1 MGRSRSYLRYL
12 PALVGTLVVVAVA
25 ILVIDSILDMLDEEP
40 KALKKTVQQIA
51 LIKPPPPPPPEVK
64 KPPEPELEEK
74 VEVPE
79 PEVIEDAPE
88 PVPGDDP
95 PAGDLLGLD
104 TDGGAGADGFG
115 LLAKK
120 GGRLL
125 IGASGNKYAWYT
137 STLQRDIF
145 DALSE
150 RKDVRTDH
158 YSIVIKLWISEDG
171 AIDRFEFVESTAD
184 PKLEKKIQMVFADM
198 GKLSE
203 QPPSGIPQPI
213 KLRITSRL

>member
-1 MGRSRSYLRYL
+1 MSGQQSYKRYL
-12 PALVGTLVVVAVA
+12 PMFVGTLVVVAVT
-25 ILVIDSILDMLDEEP
+25 LVVVNSILDMLAEKP
-40 KALKKTVQQIA
+40 VTLKKTVQQIA
-51 LIKPPPPPPPEVK
+51 LIKPPPPPPKVE
-64 KPPEPELEEK
+64 KPPEPEIEET

-79 PEVIEDAPE
+79 PEVAEDVPE
-88 PVPGDDP
+88 PVAGDDP

-104 TDGGAGADGFG
+104 ADGSGGVDGFG

-120 GGRLL
+120 GGRSL
-125 IGASGNKYAWYT
+125 IGASGNKYSWYT

-150 RKDVRTDH
+150 RDDVRVDS
-158 YSIVIKLWISEDG
+158 YSIVIKLWINDNGS
-171 AIDRFEFVESTAD
+171 IKRFELVESTAD
-184 PKLEKKIQMVFADM
+184 AALEKKIQMAFADM

-203 QPPSGIPQPI
+203 LPPADIPQPI